1 MLALTAAAARA
12 ARAVL
17 LINEPSRTMAHFVPV
32 TGVLKTD
39 DKDNGVL
46 RDPARS
52 FKPGPQDA
60 HVSRALIN
68 RFALSDGATVSGT
81 AQVFKQQLQL
91 ETVESICGLTP
102 DQYRARR
109 RYTDLVAI
117 DPNERFH
124 LAINGDYSMRVVDV
138 IAPIGKGTRGLIVSP
153 PKAGKTMML
162 EQIARAIR
170 TEHPSTRVIALL
182 IDERPEEVTHFRR
195 AVDVEVLASSNDQ
208 SVDEHVEL
216 AELTLAMVRTE
227 LECGRDLVVLIDS
240 LTRMGRAF
248 NIKGSGTGRTMSGGM
263 EAGALEL
270 PRRFFGLA
278 RNVEGGGSVTIIATA
293 LVDTGSRMDEL
304 IFQEFKGTGNC
315 EIVLDR
321 HLAEQRIFPAI
332 NINASGTRKEARLFT
347 PEEYRHV
354 TALRRFV
361 SNVKTEEAMRLM
373 LMLMEKYPDNATML
387 RNLGAFVRQRS

>member
-1 MLALTAAAARA
+1 MSNL
-12 ARAVL
+12 V
-17 LINEPSRTMAHFVPV
+17 HVC
-32 TGVLKTD
+32 GVLKCD
-39 DKDNGVL
+39 DKGNGVL
-46 RDPARS
+46 RDPQRS
-52 FKPGPQDA
+52 FKAGARDVRVARPVLG
-60 HVSRALIN
+60 RYALAEG
-68 RFALSDGATVSGT
+68 ALVAGMARM
-81 AQVFKQQLQL
+81 AKQHLEL
-91 ETVESICGLTP
+91 ETVETICALAP
-102 DQYRARR
+102 EQYRARR
-109 RYTDLVAI
+109 RYTELVAI

-124 LAINGDYSMRVVDV
+124 LAINGDAGMRVVDL

-162 EQIARAIR
+162 EQIAKAVRA
-170 TEHPSTRVIALL
+170 ESPATRVIALL

-216 AELTLAMVRTE
+216 AELTLALVRTE
-227 LECGRDLVVLIDS
+227 LECGRDVLVLIDS

-321 HLAEQRIFPAI
+321 GLSEQRIFPAI

-347 PEEYRHV
+347 AEEYRLV
-354 TALRRFV
+354 TALRRFLA
-361 SNVKTEEAMRLM
+361 NVKSEDAMRMM
-373 LMLMEKYPDNATML
+373 LMMMEKYPDNTAML
-387 RNLGAFVRQRS
+387 NNLGAFVRTRN

>member
-1 MLALTAAAARA
+1 M
-12 ARAVL
+12 
-17 LINEPSRTMAHFVPV
+17 SHFVPV

-39 DKDNGVL
+39 DKGNGVL
-46 RDPARS
+46 RDAARS

-60 HVSRALIN
+60 RVSRALISQ
-68 RFALSDGATVSGT
+68 FALQDGATITGMARPV
-81 AQVFKQQLQL
+81 KQQLEL
-91 ETVESICGLTP
+91 ETVETICGLP
-102 DQYRARR
+102 PEQYRARR
-109 RYTDLVAI
+109 RYTELVAI

-124 LAINGDYSMRVVDV
+124 LAINGDTSMRVVDV
-138 IAPIGKGTRGLIVSP
+138 IAPVGKGTRGLIVSP

-162 EQIARAIR
+162 EHIARAIR
-170 TEHPSTRVIALL
+170 TECPTTRVIALL

-227 LECGRDLVVLIDS
+227 LECRRDIVVLIDS

-248 NIKGSGTGRTMSGGM
+248 NIKGSGTGRTMSGGL
-263 EAGALEL
+263 EAGTLEL

-347 PEEYRHV
+347 PEEYRQV
-354 TALRRFV
+354 TALRRFLA
-361 SNVKTEEAMRLM
+361 NVKTEDAMRMM

-387 RNLGAFVRQRS
+387 RNVGAFIRTRS